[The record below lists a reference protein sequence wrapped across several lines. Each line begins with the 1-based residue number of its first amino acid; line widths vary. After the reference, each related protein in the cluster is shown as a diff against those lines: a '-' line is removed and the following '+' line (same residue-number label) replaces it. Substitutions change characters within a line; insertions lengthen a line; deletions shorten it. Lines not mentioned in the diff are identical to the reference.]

1 MRAVG
6 SESLGWAGQF
16 DTGTVFHVRSGR
28 RQGQLGRANKTGE
41 KTPI

>member
-6 SESLGWAGQF
+6 SEPLGWAGQF
-16 DTGTVFHVRSGR
+16 DTGTVFRVRSGR
-28 RQGQLGRANKTGE
+28 RQGQLGRANQRGK